1 MKHLM
6 SLGQFSAN
14 IVEGL
19 NFNKACDA
27 DSLKLESIF
36 AAQNPQATEKQVAQS
51 IKDAMH
57 SAKPVALT
65 GEVKK
70 DAVKIVE
77 YLESAFK
84 QAGINLDS
92 KNANI
97 SNENAVDIPLV
108 DFTKICFNVNLDYCE
123 LANNGGGKKF
133 VIQGN
138 FGSYNNYYNIDFID
152 AITDISDNAQIVKIA
167 SDLKMHLDGGIHPLS

>member
-1 MKHLM
+1 MKHIM

-19 NFNKACDA
+19 NFNNTCDA
-27 DSLKLESIF
+27 DLSKLETIF
-36 AAQNPQATEKQVAQS
+36 ASQNAQATEKQ
-51 IKDAMH
+51 IKEFVKKAM
-57 SAKPVALT
+57 SDAKPVSLS
-65 GEVKK
+65 GEIKK

-84 QAGINLDS
+84 QTGILLDS

-97 SNENAVDIPLV
+97 SSDNEIDIPLA

-123 LANNGGGKKF
+123 IANNGGGKKF

-152 AITDISDNAQIVKIA
+152 AITDISDNTQIVKIA
-167 SDLKMHLDGGIHPLS
+167 SDLKLHLEDGIHPLS